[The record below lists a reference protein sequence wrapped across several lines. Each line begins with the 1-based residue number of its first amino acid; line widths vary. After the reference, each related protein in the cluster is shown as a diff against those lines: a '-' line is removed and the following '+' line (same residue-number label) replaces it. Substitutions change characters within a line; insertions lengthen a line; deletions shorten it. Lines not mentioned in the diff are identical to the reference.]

1 MKRSNFL
8 IVAAIMILG
17 SFSIQQ
23 ATGQE
28 ISEKEDQ
35 QKEIRILKEIE
46 EQKKAMYNQQRTD
59 EDVSR
64 AIDEAK
70 IEWSEALEDIEVE
83 VVTSDLPGEGMKI
96 YKKKGPGGYFF
107 GEAVTIPPRPDALY
121 EFSFGDSS
129 ERTSWS
135 FSKSIKANSFS
146 RDYEFDVEKTA
157 KSVVMSVSGDCK
169 AGEIRI
175 KIIMPNGKSYSDV
188 VIDEYGSLNW
198 RKSFTISDTENQDKT
213 GEWKYQIESKKAT
226 GYFKISLQTY

>member
-1 MKRSNFL
+1 MKRSNL
-8 IVAAIMILG
+8 LVVAAIMFAG
-17 SFSIQQ
+17 GFSFQQ
-23 ATGQE
+23 VAGQE
-28 ISEKEDQ
+28 ISKKQDQEKE
-35 QKEIRILKEIE
+35 IMILKKIE
-46 EQKKAMYNQQRTD
+46 EQKKAMYNQQRAD

-64 AIDEAK
+64 ALEEAK
-70 IEWSEALEDIEVE
+70 IEWNEALEDMEVE
-83 VVTSDLPGEGMKI
+83 VVTSDLSGEGMKI
-96 YKKKGPGGYFF
+96 YRRKGPGGYSFS
-107 GEAVTIPPRPDALY
+107 VPPPPDALY
-121 EFSFGDSS
+121 EFSFVDNS

-157 KSVVMSVSGDCK
+157 KSVVMSVTGDCK
-169 AGEIRI
+169 EGEIRI
-175 KIIMPNGKSYSDV
+175 KILMPNGKSYSDV